1 MQKSDEELFSSWR
14 SGDTICFDQIH
25 KRHANSVLHLLRFL
39 GAEREAA
46 ESLTQE
52 TFLRLIRARDQ
63 FDATRKFSTW
73 LFSIARNL
81 WRDELRSRRSR
92 TSTYQALAE
101 EMVPTSVQAEVSPA
115 RHAEA
120 KEQYDRLYRAM
131 DDLEDIHKEVL
142 ALRFLQGL
150 GAGDIAEVLDIPA
163 ATVHTRLHRGIER
176 LRRLMRG

>member
-14 SGDTICFDQIH
+14 SGSASCFEQIH
-25 KRHANSVLHLLRFL
+25 ERHANSVLRLLRFL
-39 GAEREAA
+39 GAGKESA

-52 TFLRLIRARDQ
+52 TFLRLIRARDK
-63 FDATRKFSTW
+63 FDATKRFSTW

-92 TSTYQALAE
+92 ASTYQTLAE
-101 EMVPTSVQAEVSPA
+101 ETVQTSIRTEVSPA

-120 KEQYDRLYRAM
+120 KEQHDLLYRAM

-150 GAGDIAEVLDIPA
+150 RAGDIAEVLDIPA
-163 ATVHTRLHRGIER
+163 ATVHTRLHRGIEH
-176 LRRLMRG
+176 LRRLMRV